1 MDFVEK
7 EDFLGF
13 ERSEDGGEVA
23 FALEKRASTG
33 LDGDGKLIGDNL
45 REGGLAEARRAVK
58 QNVIEGFAAGAGGLD
73 GDLDVFLN
81 ALLADVFVEP
91 LEIGRASCRERV

>member
-13 ERSEDGGEVA
+13 ERSEDGGGVA

-33 LDGDGKLIGDNL
+33 LDGDGKLLGGNL
-45 REGGLAEARRAVK
+45 PEGGLAEARRGVK
-58 QNVIEGFAAGAGGLD
+58 QNVIAGFAEGAGALGGY
-73 GDLDVFLN
+73 LDVFPKV
-81 ALLADVFVEP
+81 LLADVFFEP
-91 LEIGRASCRERV
+91 LGATAAFDSRR